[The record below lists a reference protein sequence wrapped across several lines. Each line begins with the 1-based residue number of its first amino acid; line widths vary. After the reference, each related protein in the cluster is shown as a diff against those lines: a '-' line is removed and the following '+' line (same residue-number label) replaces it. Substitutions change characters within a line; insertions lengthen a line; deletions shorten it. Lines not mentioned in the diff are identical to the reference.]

1 MEHQTSEWQ
10 LVFFTILTQMAVG
23 TFTFWGLPALLIP
36 APNPFSEGFYPEV
49 QLAVVLVLL
58 AFGTLSAGLHL
69 GRPSHAFFAISNLK
83 NSWLS
88 REVLLGSSFGL
99 LVLILWIRRWLGA
112 PFSVLDQL
120 FILAGIIFGLALV
133 YGISRLY
140 MLRTVP
146 AWNNPGTPAEFLVT
160 TFLSGALVVNTL
172 WFILISWLGAAPID
186 FDLRRLFGFSTL
198 LILFFS
204 TAQFSIFIFKVLSLN
219 SQGGVAADS
228 IRLLWTDLRSI
239 LIWRSVFIFIGV
251 GLLVLQLMI
260 GLPPLFFLL
269 AYGLIL
275 ISEILGRFL
284 FYMFYQRE
292 GF

>member
-1 MEHQTSEWQ
+1 MDHRTSEWQ

-36 APNPFSEGFYPEV
+36 TSNPFSEGDYPAV
-49 QLAVVLVLL
+49 LLAVVLVLL

-69 GRPSHAFFAISNLK
+69 GRPSHAVFAISNLK

-88 REVLLGSSFGL
+88 REALLGSSFGL
-99 LVLILWIRRWLGA
+99 VVLILLVRRWLGA
-112 PFSVLDQL
+112 PFSVLDEL

-146 AWNNPGTPAEFLVT
+146 AWNNLGTPASFFTTTCLLGIVT
-160 TFLSGALVVNTL
+160 VNTL
-172 WFILISWLGAAPID
+172 WYLLISWDDAYPID
-186 FDLRRLFGFSTL
+186 FDLRRLFVLSTV

-204 TAQFSIFIFKVLSLN
+204 AAQLSIFVFKIIYLN
-219 SQGGVAADS
+219 SQGGAAADS
-228 IRLLWTDLRSI
+228 VRLLWTDLRPI
-239 LIWRSVFIFIGV
+239 LIWRSGLIFVGT
-251 GLLVLQLMI
+251 GLLVTPVDHR
-260 GLPPLFFLL
+260 LPPLFFLL
-269 AYGLIL
+269 AYGMIL
-275 ISEILGRFL
+275 VSEILGRFL